1 MQHSPFYGRLVKQQ
15 DFIMRKATGLLALI
29 AIISGCT
36 ASMDEPPPSPVMAYV
51 PVYYKQENV
60 YAVKA
65 EAAKPIV
72 NAGKQY
78 VLGNLLLQNEVN
90 EGIHLIDVSN
100 PANPVKLGFLSIPLC
115 TEMAIRQGF
124 LYANNYDDLIVID
137 LRVPAEPK
145 VVKRMEDVFPPANQE
160 YPPYFNVSFE
170 CPDKKKG
177 VVVGWELK
185 NNIQANCRR

>member
-1 MQHSPFYGRLVKQQ
+1 MQHKPFLMRLIMQQ
-15 DFIMRKATGLLALI
+15 YFIMRKAIGFLSLLAIL
-29 AIISGCT
+29 SGCT
-36 ASMDEPPPSPVMAYV
+36 ASMDEPPPSPTSAYV

-72 NAGKQY
+72 KAGKQY
-78 VLGNLLLQNEVN
+78 VLGNLLLQNEIN

-100 PANPVKLGFLSIPLC
+100 PAIPKKLGFLSIPLC

-137 LRVPAEPK
+137 LRVPADPK
-145 VVKRMEDVFPPANQE
+145 VVKRIEDVFPPANQE

-185 NNIQANCRR
+185 NNIQASCRR

>member
-137 LRVPAEPK
+137 LRVPADPK

>member
-1 MQHSPFYGRLVKQQ
+1 
-15 DFIMRKATGLLALI
+15 MRKAIGFLALLTI
-29 AIISGCT
+29 LSGCT
-36 ASMDEPPPSPVMAYV
+36 ASLDETPPVSTTAYV
-51 PVYYKQENV
+51 PVYYQQESV

-65 EAAKPIV
+65 EAAKPMV
-72 NAGKQY
+72 KAGKQY
-78 VLGNLLLQNEVN
+78 VLGNLLLQNELN

-100 PANPVKLGFLSIPLC
+100 PALPKKLGFLSIPLC

-124 LYANNYDDLIVID
+124 LYANNYDDLIVMD
-137 LRVPAEPK
+137 LRVAADPK
-145 VVKRMEDVFPPANQE
+145 VVKRIKDVFPPANQE

-185 NNIQANCRR
+185 NNVTVYCRR